1 MQDFLVGITMGGI
14 AGLAITAL
22 VAWLWMQQRYTR
34 AKQTQQHLQATIQQL
49 QQKLQQQVPPPVPPP
64 PTAPQIEQLASQVN
78 QLHGQLAESQQHI
91 TELQQE
97 LNSLAQSK
105 VASED
110 RLHNVTQQN
119 NLLLQKLSE
128 FANLASSVTAS
139 PAGRRKEE
147 DPDEIFDQLNFL
159 SEENEVLRQKLE
171 GLSQKND
178 LPTRLAE
185 VIENLS
191 DTKLVLESAMTE
203 FGGLQMQMETTQNHL
218 EASLRSEEAYK
229 RIRLLRGEPDEQP
242 VSSKLAELE
251 RSRRLLEGKLS
262 KVRQQLND
270 VQNRYRLAM
279 KRLHEIANVE
289 QENQTLYLQ
298 LKVSNTKLAILKE
311 KLAQI
316 ARKPDDLQKIRG
328 LTADHKASLRK
339 AGVDTFADLAVLTAD
354 HLRRILKPAEDTSP
368 LYERWVQEAKRY
380 ARQSVYIDSWLISRP
395 GRPNKKEFNL
405 DNPLIQELNERLTA
419 AILENARPNPPDTP

>member
-34 AKQTQQHLQATIQQL
+34 AKQTQQNLQATIQQL
-49 QQKLQQQVPPPVPPP
+49 QHKLQQQLPPPAAPPVAP
-64 PTAPQIEQLASQVN
+64 PTAPPLEQLASQVN

-105 VASED
+105 IASED

-128 FANLASSVTAS
+128 FANLATSA

-147 DPDEIFDQLNFL
+147 DPDEIFDQLNLL

-203 FGGLQMQMETTQNHL
+203 FGGLQIQMETTQNHL

-229 RIRLLRGEPDEQP
+229 RIRLLRSEPDEQP

-354 HLRRILKPAEDTSP
+354 HLRRILKPAEDTTP

-380 ARQSVYIDSWLISRP
+380 ARQSVYIDSWLLSRP

-419 AILENARPNPPDTP
+419 AILENARPNSPDRP